1 MSQARTVPLVFH
13 DPAEFDA
20 WEAGQPGSWELHDGL
35 PVLMAPERADH
46 VRLKAQCCLALRNA
60 LRAKGLPCEAF
71 IHGLTVPGPGARR
84 FKPDVVVTC
93 GERLPGDAQ
102 VVESPVILAEVLSP
116 LTQNDDTDIK
126 LESYFK
132 LPSVQHYLV
141 LSTQAQRIIHYS
153 RSGEGRLL
161 TGLPVSGPVAL
172 PHPDIAVLM
181 DEIYEGTSIAT
192 AGQ

>member
-1 MSQARTVPLVFH
+1 MSQARSPLVFH
-13 DPAEFDA
+13 DPAGFDA
-20 WEAGQPGSWELHDGL
+20 WEAGQPGLWELHDGV
-35 PVLMAPERADH
+35 PVPMVPERADH
-46 VRLKAQCCLALRNA
+46 ARLKAQCCLALRNA
-60 LRAKGLPCEAF
+60 LRAKNLPCEALVQ
-71 IHGLTVPGPGARR
+71 GLTVRGPGARR

-102 VVESPVILAEVLSP
+102 IVESPVILAEVLSP
-116 LTQNDDTDIK
+116 STQNDDTGIK
-126 LESYFK
+126 LESYFT

-153 RSGEGRLL
+153 RTAEGRLL
-161 TGLPVSGPVAL
+161 TGLHVSGAVDL
-172 PHPDIAVLM
+172 HHPGIAVLV

>member
-1 MSQARTVPLVFH
+1 MSHVRTTPSFH

-20 WEAGQPGSWELHDGL
+20 WEADQPGSWELHDGV

-46 VRLKAQCCLALRNA
+46 VRLKFQCCLALRNA
-60 LRAKGLPCEAF
+60 LRAKGLPCEALVD
-71 IHGLTVPGPGARR
+71 GLTVPGPGARR

-93 GERLPGDAQ
+93 GKRLPGDAQ
-102 VVESPVILAEVLSP
+102 VVEDPVIVAEVLSP
-116 LTQNDDTDIK
+116 STQADDTGIK
-126 LESYFK
+126 LESYFA

-153 RSGEGRLL
+153 RSSDGRLL
-161 TGLPVSGPVAL
+161 TGLHVTGAVDL
-172 PHPDIAVLM
+172 LHPGITVLV
-181 DEIYEGTSIAT
+181 DDIYEETSIAA

>member
-1 MSQARTVPLVFH
+1 MSQARTIPLFP
-13 DPAEFDA
+13 DPGAFDA
-20 WEAGQPGSWELHDGL
+20 WETKQPGSWELHDGV

-46 VRLKAQCCLALRNA
+46 VRLKFQCCLALRNA
-60 LRAKGLPCEAF
+60 LRAKRLPCEAL
-71 IHGLTVPGPGARR
+71 IDGLTVPGPGARR

-93 GERLPGDAQ
+93 GERLPGDAL
-102 VVESPVILAEVLSP
+102 VVESPVILVEVMSP
-116 LTQNDDTDIK
+116 STQNDDTGIK
-126 LESYFK
+126 LESYFA

-141 LSTQAQRIIHYS
+141 LSTQVQRIIHYS

-161 TGLPVSGPVAL
+161 AGLHATGVVEL
-172 PHPDIAVLM
+172 PHPGVAVLV